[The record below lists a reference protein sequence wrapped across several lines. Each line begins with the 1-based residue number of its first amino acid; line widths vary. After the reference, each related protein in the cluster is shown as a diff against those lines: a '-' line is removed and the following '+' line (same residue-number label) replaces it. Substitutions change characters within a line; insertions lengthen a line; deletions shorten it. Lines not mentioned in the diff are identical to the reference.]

1 MLRFLADAWRSV
13 RRPIVFRRCAT
24 IALAVG
30 TLLSIVNQGD
40 AIVAGQFDLRVALK
54 IVANYVIPFVVSN
67 LGAMT
72 SLPPREGVGRRGR

>member
-1 MLRFLADAWRSV
+1 MLRFLADAWRSA
-13 RRPIVFRRCAT
+13 RRPDVFRRCAT

-40 AIVAGQFDLRVALK
+40 AIVAGRFDLRGALK

-72 SLPPREGVGRRGR
+72 SLPPRDRVERRPR